1 MSRAASTPSTPE
13 AEWTCKTG
21 AFVPSWRAIS
31 DREAVRDAH
40 CQHLLELD
48 PPGDGRLLLVVATMR
63 VKYGPESTKDVLSA
77 SPSEGLAAWS
87 VDLAFESF
95 QVRWRD
101 ARQVG
106 SLREVLPEQPVGV
119 RVGVALPEAARIAEA
134 DLDTSWP
141 G

>member
-1 MSRAASTPSTPE
+1 MLIVN
-13 AEWTCKTG
+13 TCWNLT
-21 AFVPSWRAIS
+21 
-31 DREAVRDAH
+31 
-40 CQHLLELD
+40 

-119 RVGVALPEAARIAEA
+119 RGGVALPEAARIAEA